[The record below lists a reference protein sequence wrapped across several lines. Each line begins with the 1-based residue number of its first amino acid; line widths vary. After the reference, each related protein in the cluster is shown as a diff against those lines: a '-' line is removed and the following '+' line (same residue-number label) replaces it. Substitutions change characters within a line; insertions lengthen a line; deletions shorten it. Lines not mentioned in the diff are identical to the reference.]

1 MDVKLS
7 CLVPALIAFALSA
20 ALGWIAIPVLK
31 RIHFGQFVRDDGP
44 ESHLKKAGTPTMG
57 GVVFILAFV
66 ITSVFYIKDYPNIV
80 PVLLSTFGFGVVGFI
95 DDFIKIGLK
104 RSLGLTP
111 LQKMLGLFLVAV
123 LVLFYLMYATDIDT
137 VVKIPFMAKEVDL
150 KWFYF
155 VLYFLMVLG
164 TVNGANFTDG
174 LDGLASSVT
183 AVIAV
188 FFTVGSV
195 LYKTGMEPA
204 TCALFGALM
213 GFLFYNTNP
222 AKMFMGDTGSL
233 ALGGFV
239 ASCGLMLRQPFLI
252 IIVAFFYLIEVIS
265 VIIQVASY
273 KLTGKRVFRMAPIHH
288 HFELG
293 GWAETRVVAMFTMV
307 TVILCIIAG
316 IAL

>member
-7 CLVPALIAFALSA
+7 CMVPALIAFGISAL
-20 ALGWIAIPVLK
+20 LGWIAIPVLK

-66 ITSVFYIKDYPNIV
+66 LTTVFYIRDYPAIV
-80 PVLLSTFGFGVVGFI
+80 PVIISTFGFGLVGFI

-111 LQKMLGLFLVAV
+111 LQKMLGLFLVSV
-123 LVLFYLMYATDIDT
+123 ILLFYLMYASDVGTS
-137 VVKIPFMAKEVDL
+137 VKIPFMQNEVDI
-150 KWFYF
+150 KWLYF
-155 VLYFLMVLG
+155 VVYFLMVLG

-188 FFTVGSV
+188 FFTVGSI

-204 TCALFGALM
+204 TSALFGAIM
-213 GFLFYNTNP
+213 GFLFYNTHP

-239 ASCGLMLRQPFLI
+239 ASCGLMMKQPFII
-252 IIVAFFYLIEVIS
+252 IIVAFIYFIEVLS

-273 KLTGKRVFRMAPIHH
+273 KMTGKRVFRMAPIHH

-293 GWAETRVVAMFTMV
+293 GWEETRVVAMFTMV
-307 TVILCIIAG
+307 TVILCIIAVL
-316 IAL
+316 AL